1 MCRIWLLLLLL
12 LLVCPTLAQSG
23 SVTVRLSRK
32 RITVDEPLTMVVTLR
47 GPGIERMQL
56 PALVPPG
63 FEELSR
69 SDSPMLSQDAFGTV
83 VSGRTIRIQLQPLG
97 GGKFR
102 LGAFSLTYNG
112 ITYRSAGE
120 IVEVEGPAFRP
131 PRSSS
136 VQPRS
141 SVPRPEKPVPP
152 AQPTQDLQAF
162 NGPVDVRLSAEVD
175 KKRVY
180 VGERIVYSIRITH
193 NSTEVREIK
202 LVDLP
207 QFANFWNQE
216 IELDRHVSPARQ
228 FVIGGRYYV
237 TQLIPRFRLYPAT
250 SGRLVIPALTY
261 RMMPGQSA
269 SPVTLRTEPVSIE
282 VLPLPE
288 QGRPVG
294 FKGAVGSYSMQVSL
308 MDTVGRVGVPVRLAI
323 ELETDG
329 NIDALTPPTI
339 PPLNGAKVYELSRL
353 KPVSDPRYN
362 AGSNLV
368 RWEANV
374 VPTVAGELRIP
385 ELEFAY
391 FDPVQRVYKT
401 LRSRPLSIEI
411 ADAERPTADEVVV
424 QSQNGWAVTFLKSRW
439 FNYSLVGLLILGCL
453 VAVGIVGRQQW
464 IRYTVLRAEVERA
477 KLELLQTRE
486 ELRRLVN
493 GSYGKLHRGDEK
505 GYASDLLTVMLRVSQ
520 RLSGTARGD
529 LEDFCR
535 LLRHHR
541 CDEALIRS
549 VKELYEECE
558 RVKFAPSSTSLNRD
572 ANYAR
577 FNRARD
583 ILNRLIAL
591 IG

>member
-1 MCRIWLLLLLL
+1 MFRASLTFLIL
-12 LLVCPTLAQSG
+12 LLVSCSALAQSG
-23 SVTVRLSRK
+23 AVTVRLSHK
-32 RITVDEPLTMVVTLR
+32 RVSVDETLVMVVTLR
-47 GPGIERMQL
+47 GPGVERIPL
-56 PALVPPG
+56 PPLVPAG

-69 SDSPMLSQDAFGTV
+69 SDSPTLSQDAFGAT
-83 VSGRTIRIQLQPLG
+83 VSGRTLRIKLQPLG

-120 IVEVEGPAFRP
+120 VVEVEGPAFRP
-131 PRSSS
+131 AK
-136 VQPRS
+136 
-141 SVPRPEKPVPP
+141 PEASKAKPP
-152 AQPTQDLQAF
+152 AQPSQPPPAQELK
-162 NGPVDVRLSAEVD
+162 NGPVDVRLVAEVD
-175 KKRVY
+175 KKRAY

-216 IELDRHVSPARQ
+216 IELDKHVSPAEQ
-228 FVIGGRYYV
+228 LMIGGRYYV

-250 SGRLVIPALTY
+250 SGRLVIPSLTY
-261 RMMPGQSA
+261 KMMAGATSGA
-269 SPVTLRTEPVSIE
+269 SPVILKTDPVSVE

-288 QGRPVG
+288 QGRPAS
-294 FKGAVGSYSMQVSL
+294 FKGAVGSYRMRVSL
-308 MDTVGRVGVPVRLAI
+308 MDSVGRVGVPVRLAI

-329 NIDALTPPTI
+329 NLDALTPPAI
-339 PPLNGAKVYELSRL
+339 PTFTGAKVYELNRL

-368 RWEANV
+368 RWEANI
-374 VPTVAGELRIP
+374 VPTVAGELRVP
-385 ELEFAY
+385 ELEFSY
-391 FDPVQRVYKT
+391 FDPAQKSYKT
-401 LRSRPLSIEI
+401 IRSSPLSIEI
-411 ADAERPTADEVVV
+411 AEAERLAAVDEPPA
-424 QSQNGWAVTFLKSRW
+424 QPKATSTFLSARW
-439 FNYSLVGLLILGCL
+439 FKYSLFGLLLLGGL
-453 VAVGIVGRQQW
+453 AAVALIGRQKW
-464 IRYTVLRAEVERA
+464 AHRAALRAEAERA
-477 KLELLQTRE
+477 RLELLRTRE

-505 GYASDLLTVMLRVSQ
+505 SYASDLLMVMRRVSQ
-520 RLSGTARGD
+520 NLSGTSGTGVEAFCSLLKERG
-529 LEDFCR
+529 
-535 LLRHHR
+535 
-541 CDEALIRS
+541 CDEALIRN

-558 RVKFAPSSTSLNRD
+558 RVRFAPASTPADRD
-572 ANYAR
+572 VNYAR

>member
-1 MCRIWLLLLLL
+1 MLLLLLL
-12 LLVCPTLAQSG
+12 PALAQSG

-32 RITVDEPLTMVVTLR
+32 RVTVDETLMLVVTLR
-47 GPGIERMQL
+47 GPGVERMPL
-56 PALVPPG
+56 PTLVPAG
-63 FEELSR
+63 FEEISR
-69 SDSPMLSQDAFGTV
+69 SDSPTLSQDAFGGTV
-83 VSGRTIRIQLQPLG
+83 TGRTVRIQLQPLG
-97 GGKFR
+97 GGRFR

-120 IVEVEGPAFRP
+120 VVEVEGTAFRP
-131 PRSSS
+131 PKLQQPP
-136 VQPRS
+136 VQPKTVDQS
-141 SVPRPEKPVPP
+141 PP
-152 AQPTQDLQAF
+152 AQPMENLQAP

-175 KKRVY
+175 KRQVY
-180 VGERIVYSIRITH
+180 VGERIIYSIRITH

-216 IELDRHVSPARQ
+216 IELDRHVSPAKQLMIR
-228 FVIGGRYYV
+228 GKYYV

-250 SGRLVIPALTY
+250 SGKLVIPALTY
-261 RMMPGQSA
+261 RMLASATSGA
-269 SPVTLRTEPVSIE
+269 SPVTLRTEPIAID

-288 QGRPVG
+288 KGRPAS
-294 FKGAVGSYSMQVSL
+294 FKGAVGNYEMRVSL
-308 MDTVGRVGVPVRLAI
+308 MDRVGRVGVPLRLAI

-329 NIDALTPPTI
+329 NLDSLTPPPI
-339 PPLNGAKVYELSRL
+339 SPFAGAKIYELNRL
-353 KPVSDPRYN
+353 KPISDPRYN

-368 RWEANV
+368 RWEANI

-385 ELEFAY
+385 ELEFSY
-391 FDPVQRVYKT
+391 FDPARRVYKT
-401 LRSRPLSIEI
+401 LKSRQLSIEI
-411 ADAERPTADEVVV
+411 ADAGQLSEGGEVSL
-424 QSQNGWAVTFLKSRW
+424 QPQGWTLAFLNARW
-439 FNYSLVGLLILGCL
+439 FRYSLFGLLLLGCL
-453 VAVGIVGRQQW
+453 IAVTIVGRQKW
-464 IRYTVLRAEVERA
+464 ARHTALRAEAERA

-505 GYASDLLTVMLRVSQ
+505 GYVSDLLTVMRRVSE
-520 RLSGTARGD
+520 RLSGTAAGVEGLCSLLKKRG
-529 LEDFCR
+529 
-535 LLRHHR
+535 
-541 CDEALIRS
+541 CDEALIKS

-558 RVKFAPSSTSLNRD
+558 RVRFAPSSAPMDRD
-572 ANYAR
+572 TNYAR